1 MDRDESS
8 RAGVRWVLEG
18 LMASNVV
25 NLRIVRKRKA
35 RAETSNQASK
45 NRARFGRGKAEKA
58 LQAHERDQAD
68 RSHDGHRIDD
78 ETDQ

>member
-1 MDRDESS
+1 
-8 RAGVRWVLEG
+8 
-18 LMASNVV
+18 MASNVI
-25 NLRIVRKRKA
+25 NLRTVRKRKA

-45 NRARFGRGKAEKA
+45 SRALFGCDKAAKA